1 MSHNA
6 YIPTGRGGGGG
17 GGIYPKQLPLI
28 FDVCTCQHT
37 HHWFDVCKK
46 QHPPLGTTD
55 LVTMTW

>member
-1 MSHNA
+1 MSHDA
-6 YIPTGRGGGGG
+6 YIPTGGGGGC
-17 GGIYPKQLPLI
+17 IYPKQLPLI

-46 QHPPLGTTD
+46 QHPLLGTTD